1 MFVSRNNDIITIKSL
16 ENPSA
21 VDEFII
27 AIRDGFFR
35 KGYQSFMLQ
44 FKNCRSRYPNVVVPI
59 VGIIDTLHEQG
70 CDFEISGLSPKSVV
84 ENMLSP
90 LEITDSNLSNYPV
103 FNCVWKFSSKPLHKL
118 QKKIITELSKEEHF
132 GKDVIETLDYVLG
145 EVMDNVLVH
154 SKNEFGYFMG
164 QIHKSRHYVAFTI
177 FDTGQ
182 GIYESFKGSDH
193 RPISEIDAITLAL
206 REGVT
211 SGAGK
216 GNGLFGLHSVVK
228 LANGI
233 MNVTSGRAS
242 YQYQN
247 GAELYLENKQYLSPN
262 QRSTTIDFQ
271 LDYTLKHSLND
282 ALVFNGVKVELV
294 NLRLE
299 EMSNDYDVYTY
310 KIDEES
316 EGTGTRPAARKVFN
330 DIMNILEK
338 KPQKII
344 IDFFGTNVISS
355 SYADELIARLFVTLG
370 LFQFM
375 ELITLKNLDYS
386 KQIIIQKAIYQRVQD
401 VNFTKNIGEDA

>member
-1 MFVSRNNDIITIKSL
+1 M
-16 ENPSA
+16 
-21 VDEFII
+21 
-27 AIRDGFFR
+27 
-35 KGYQSFMLQ
+35 
-44 FKNCRSRYPNVVVPI
+44 
-59 VGIIDTLHEQG
+59 
-70 CDFEISGLSPKSVV
+70 
-84 ENMLSP
+84 
-90 LEITDSNLSNYPV
+90 
-103 FNCVWKFSSKPLHKL
+103 
-118 QKKIITELSKEEHF
+118 SKEEHF

-164 QIHKSRHYVAFTI
+164 QIHKSRHYIAFTI

-193 RPISEIDAITLAL
+193 RPTSEIDAITLAL

-386 KQIIIQKAIYQRVQD
+386 KQVIIQKAIYQRVQD